1 MELHANLA
9 GLVSFCGLLRG
20 GRMMNAS
27 PMLAGLLLYV
37 CLTCTGASQEP
48 WGLRDGTGVS
58 DEVGNFSDHYGDLAF
73 RLYRGLVADR
83 PEENTLFSPLTVS
96 SALAFLSAG
105 AGSRTRAEIL
115 SVLGVSNDTVVN
127 VPRAMAALAEFT
139 ARLSGDKGGINLTAG
154 SSLHVEKTLS
164 LPHKLRNHSRD
175 GYDRAIRP
183 VDFSKPLQAQKDINA
198 FIKQETGGRIT
209 DFLQSLNSSAKSV
222 LANYMYFKGKWQQPF
237 SRRHTVNWRF
247 QVNGTLAAEV
257 PMMFRDDSEELW
269 MLYDTNC
276 SATVVRLPYAG
287 GLAMLLLLPRGDLDQ
302 LEPSPCLSAARMK
315 FWRTNLRPGYCCK
328 AGSLLLLLYRRAEIR
343 LPKFVLRKSY
353 PLQSVLEQ
361 TGVRTLFTDSADL
374 PGFAVRKGLRIQALH
389 EAILEVD
396 ETEADERGGQDAGLD
411 FSEPQRIIFDRP
423 FIFLVYNE
431 PTGTILLIGKIVNP
445 SEN

>member
-9 GLVSFCGLLRG
+9 RLVSLCGLLCG

-27 PMLAGLLLYV
+27 PMLAGLLLYA
-37 CLTCTGASQEP
+37 CLACTGASQELR
-48 WGLRDGTGVS
+48 GLRAGTGPS
-58 DEVGNFSDHYGDLAF
+58 DEAGDLSDHYGDLAF
-73 RLYRGLVADR
+73 SLYRGLVADR
-83 PEENTLFSPLTVS
+83 PEENVLFSPLAVS

-105 AGSRTRAEIL
+105 AGSRTREEIL
-115 SVLGVSNDTVVN
+115 SVLGFSNGTKVN
-127 VPRAMAALAEFT
+127 VTRVMAALADVI
-139 ARLSGDKGGINLTAG
+139 AVLSGDKGGSNLTAA

-164 LPHKLRNHSRD
+164 LPHKLRNHSRE
-175 GYDRAIRP
+175 GYDRAVRP

-222 LANYMYFKGKWQQPF
+222 LASYMYFKGKWQRPF

-247 QVNGTLAAEV
+247 QVNGTLVVEV

-302 LEPSPCLSAARMK
+302 LEPRPCLSAARMK
-315 FWRTNLRPGYCCK
+315 FWRTNLRPG
-328 AGSLLLLLYRRAEIR
+328 RAEIR

-361 TGVRTLFTDSADL
+361 TGIRTLFTDSADL
-374 PGFAVRKGLRIQALH
+374 PGFTARKGLRIQALH

-396 ETEADERGGQDAGLD
+396 ETEADERGGRGAGLD

-445 SEN
+445 TEN